1 MLRARRFHPISTAC
15 VGPVP
20 LVHRAPIWGSGA
32 RSAGMRKK
40 GETGIDTHH
49 RLYPLRATANA
60 DLSVFGKVG
69 TEGAGFWS
77 KWCRDVRGA
86 ARRVGTP
93 NQFTC
98 RFEPGAPVG
107 VSTVGWTGKEKWAP
121 EDHVHTVHSPT
132 SKPRVG
138 RNGPKCAHPSPFL
151 REGPA
156 GSNKPRAGHRATG
169 ELAWQMFPCCWALT
183 SFVGGVSALFSLRCV
198 AGLRSDLNVAA
209 FPPSDGVPGYLTSF
223 VCDGLP
229 A

>member
-1 MLRARRFHPISTAC
+1 
-15 VGPVP
+15 
-20 LVHRAPIWGSGA
+20 
-32 RSAGMRKK
+32 MRKK

-121 EDHVHTVHSPT
+121 EAHVIPCTVLRVNPASGEMAQSVHIPVLLFARDPQGQT
-132 SKPRVG
+132 SH
-138 RNGPKCAHPSPFL
+138 A
-151 REGPA
+151 
-156 GSNKPRAGHRATG
+156 RAIEPQG
-169 ELAWQMFPCCWALT
+169 
-183 SFVGGVSALFSLRCV
+183 
-198 AGLRSDLNVAA
+198 N
-209 FPPSDGVPGYLTSF
+209 
-223 VCDGLP
+223 
-229 A
+229 